1 MLQYS
6 TEELIERLSGSF
18 ILVFDDGELVT
29 NYKET
34 IYSSFIWDYHRKYP
48 YLPLKKS
55 HHVSSLFK
63 RDEQGN
69 YVSGT
74 KGGTHIK

>member
-1 MLQYS
+1 MLQNS

-34 IYSSFIWDYHRKYP
+34 IYSSFIWDYHRLATQLFAEKVR
-48 YLPLKKS
+48 LPRVK
-55 HHVSSLFK
+55 
-63 RDEQGN
+63 
-69 YVSGT
+69 
-74 KGGTHIK
+74 